1 MRPFSYPLTDRTKS
15 SLHESHATYSA
26 CSTKYKHFFVM
37 RSVLS
42 SNGGANVWVSLAFCR
57 FLHAFGAWAWEKKR
71 AFSQMSGWMGL
82 HLSMRNAMCIF
93 RSAWGKNMQLQ
104 NFDLL
109 LYLKYKSVYAIQWCF
124 PIRQLFCWF
133 FGLCPPFSPTLSG
146 PVLLAFQNTM
156 LDVEHNRALYIVNAW
171 RTYTVVPCSCPLCNV
186 IIYLHLFTAPKCV

>member
-1 MRPFSYPLTDRTKS
+1 MQHKIQAFLCYAIRFVFEWRCECVSITCIL
-15 SLHESHATYSA
+15 SLSA
-26 CSTKYKHFFVM
+26 CIWCMSMGEFV
-37 RSVLS
+37 
-42 SNGGANVWVSLAFCR
+42 C
-57 FLHAFGAWAWEKKR
+57 EKKR

>member
-57 FLHAFGAWAWEKKR
+57 FLHAFGAWAWESSYARKR
-71 AFSQMSGWMGL
+71 ELFPKCRDEWV
-82 HLSMRNAMCIF
+82 CIYPCE
-93 RSAWGKNMQLQ
+93 MQCVFFVLQ

-186 IIYLHLFTAPKCV
+186 IIYLHLFSAPKCV